1 MNRFIFGG
9 THTYGQ
15 VAGILMMDSTIPR
28 LPGDPGHAATFPFP
42 VRYGVVRG
50 FPFEDLVE
58 IRRENIGR
66 VINAAID
73 LEREGV
79 NFVAA
84 DCGLFAPFQRD
95 IAEML
100 SVPFIGSAL
109 SLIPMIARFLPAGQK
124 VGLITGDTRLLKE
137 AHLLEAG
144 ADPEALVVRGMEKSR
159 EFQEVVVKRGR
170 KLDSEAM
177 QAGVLTAVEDLF
189 RSGENIGAVVL
200 ECTNLITFR
209 SDIQQQFRVPVF
221 DMVTLIEFFADGY
234 RLRRFASDFI
244 SGNRP

>member
-9 THTYGQ
+9 SNTYGQ

-28 LPGDPGHAATFPFP
+28 LPGDPGHAATLPFP
-42 VRYGVVRG
+42 VRYGIVRG

-79 NFVAA
+79 NFVVA

-100 SVPFIGSAL
+100 SIPFIGSAL
-109 SLIPMIARFLPAGQK
+109 NLIPLIGSFLPAGKK
-124 VGLITGDTRLLKE
+124 VGLITGDTRLLKSE
-137 AHLLEAG
+137 HLIAAG
-144 ADPEALVVRGMEKSR
+144 ADPDALVIRGMEKSR
-159 EFQEVVVKRGR
+159 EFQNVVIQRGQR
-170 KLDSEAM
+170 LDVEAL
-177 QAGVLTAVEDLF
+177 QAGVLTAAEDLF
-189 RSGENIGAVVL
+189 RSGETIGAVVL
-200 ECTNLITFR
+200 ECPNLISFR
-209 SDIQQQFRVPVF
+209 PDIQLQFNVPVF
-221 DMVTLIEFFADGY
+221 DMVTLIEFFAEGY
-234 RLRRFASDFI
+234 RLRKFEADFI
-244 SGNRP
+244 PAKRG